1 MFPGGLQQPHCA
13 FHIRADERFR
23 IGDGIVVMRFRG
35 EVDYGVMTGHD
46 TLQQR
51 DVADVPHD
59 KIDLRRW
66 QTGDVLRIA
75 GVRQLVEHGD
85 VHMRMV
91 PRHVSHE
98 VRANEAASASHQNIT
113 RLEHAAARHAVHRS
127 SIPSHANGWGR
138 LALRWQGR
146 GASFENEREARSG
159 ASPVVSAKS

>member
-1 MFPGGLQQPHCA
+1 
-13 FHIRADERFR
+13 
-23 IGDGIVVMRFRG
+23 MRFRG